1 MQWVK
6 AWHIIFVVS
15 WYAGLLYL
23 PRLFVY
29 HTECE
34 DDEAGHQ
41 RFVVMERK
49 LFMIMTVGAVGALV
63 LGVVLL
69 GGYAW
74 SAYAHTWWLH
84 LKLLLVAGL
93 FAFHAWCWCL
103 LRAFREKRNIHTHRF
118 YRMINEIP
126 ALILIAVVIAVVVKP
141 GM

>member
-1 MQWVK
+1 MQWIK
-6 AWHIIFVVS
+6 AWHIIFVIS

-29 HTECE
+29 HTDCDN
-34 DDEAGHQ
+34 DDAGHE

-63 LGVVLL
+63 FGLWLL
-69 GGYAW
+69 AGYAW
-74 SAYAHTWWLH
+74 AAYATTWWLH
-84 LKLLLVAGL
+84 LKLALIVALL
-93 FAFHAWCWCL
+93 AFHVWCWFL
-103 LRAFREKRNIHTHRF
+103 MRTFRERRNTHSHKF

-126 ALILIAVVIAVVVKP
+126 AVILIAVVIAVVVKP